1 LRRISSVFRNGLFA
15 AVIVFSLL
23 AGTALYFAPRYF
35 VYAERPVKSDAV
47 VLFVGPNFAA
57 REREAHRLVEE
68 GYSQLIIVPAFRQ
81 IYARGQT
88 DGPRPSGL
96 YRSVS
101 LDGLKTYPRYYENT
115 HIEVLNAWDMMQAMG
130 LKSAIMVSSPYHM
143 RRISMISGKVFGE
156 SCRFMTYV
164 PTRYERCPQGLREM
178 DASYWMRIFGEAV
191 KICWFHI
198 SFSLTV

>member
-1 LRRISSVFRNGLFA
+1 MAF
-15 AVIVFSLL
+15 VIL
-23 AGTALYFAPRYF
+23 AGTALCCIPCYFA
-35 VYAERPVKSDAV
+35 YADRPVKSDV
-47 VLFVGPNFAA
+47 VILFVGPNFAA

-81 IYARGQT
+81 IYARGHNA
-88 DGPRPSGL
+88 GPRPSGL

-143 RRISMISGKVFGE
+143 RRIRMISGKVFGE
-156 SCRFMTYV
+156 SSRFMTYV

-178 DASYWMRIFGEAV
+178 DAAYWMRIVGEAV
-191 KICWFHI
+191 KICWFRI